1 MSNSP
6 IKSALKKYFVSSFI
20 NNAEL
25 RDNLFFFIGKTTGW
39 GESGPTAGTPEDTVI
54 DDIDIM
60 RNIIAYKAIQPS
72 DINYMIPKNEWTY
85 GAKYDE
91 YSDSV
96 SLDDKIYHVMTDEYH
111 VYKCISNNDGGE
123 SVRKPTST
131 VTTGTFSTSDG
142 YRWKY
147 LFTVPEMLRK
157 YITADYIPVP
167 IVSFRSFDDITQR
180 QYDTQRNA
188 INGSID
194 YIRVTSS
201 KTVNITN
208 LSYSGLFQNGNPN
221 TNTFAA
227 PYAAGVSVV
236 KFASGIGSSNFT
248 NCDLNVVSG
257 PGAGQLRRIVSYNVS
272 TKEATL
278 NAPLTQLVTDDSI
291 FHITPGIVI
300 NGDGQNAQAY
310 ISLLAYDASN
320 PSVVIREVVVT
331 NPGKNYT
338 YATITNTAFNNGYNS
353 QPDIP
358 KFAAVLPPF
367 GGHGVNP
374 LLELDATKLFILVRF
389 EGTEGI
395 TGLDIRNDILQ
406 YGIVLN
412 PKLNDTDPQYLD
424 NLGNPIRVANVNET
438 TVRDIIVESN
448 TNTPLPQN
456 LFTPNR
462 YVIGSDSKAT
472 AQIVSF
478 LPTNET
484 GFGLL
489 KVKNIQGEFRLPL
502 NLGFTGEPLVEF
514 NKVGNVWTF
523 DKVEKARIVTVLDN
537 PRNTTDV
544 VFDGTTVL
552 GVSGAPNI
560 LDDTVVVGSS
570 SDAYGTVLGWDQGL
584 TNGNLILTDVH
595 GLFVSGEQI
604 DISGGAKNVASI
616 DTITIPEIKPV
627 TGQVLYA
634 QNMKPI
640 VRGPEQLEEFQILLG
655 F

>member
-6 IKSALKKYFVSSFI
+6 LKSALKKYFVSSFI
-20 NNAEL
+20 NSAESK
-25 RDNLFFFIGKTTGW
+25 DKLFFFIGKTTGW
-39 GESGPTAGTPEDTVI
+39 DESGPSAGTPEDTIV
-54 DDIDIM
+54 DDIDTL

-96 SLDDKIYHVMTDEYH
+96 SLEDKVYHVMTDEYN

-123 SVRKPTST
+123 SIRKPTSR

-147 LFTVPEMLRK
+147 LFTIPDLLRK
-157 YITADYIPVP
+157 YITTDYIPVP
-167 IVSFRSFDDITQR
+167 IVSFRSFDEITQR

-188 INGSID
+188 VNGSID
-194 YIRVTSS
+194 YIRVTSN
-201 KTVNITN
+201 KTVNITGF
-208 LSYSGLFQNGNPN
+208 YSGLFQNGNPS
-221 TNTFAA
+221 TNTFDA
-227 PYAAGVSVV
+227 PYVAGDSVV
-236 KFASGIGSSNFT
+236 KFNAGIGSTNFT

-257 PGAGQLRRIVSYNVS
+257 PGSGQLRRIVSYNTT

-278 NAPLTQLVTDDSI
+278 DTPLTQSVTDESI
-291 FHITPGIVI
+291 FHITPGILI
-300 NGDGQNAQAY
+300 DGDGDGAQAY
-310 ISLLAYDASN
+310 ISLLPYDASD
-320 PSVVIREVVVT
+320 PGVVVREVVVT

-338 YATITNTAFNNGYNS
+338 YTTITNTAFNTGYNS
-353 QPDIP
+353 ALGRPT
-358 KFAAVLPPF
+358 FAAVLPPT

-374 LLELDATKLFILVRF
+374 LLELDSTKLFILVRF

-395 TGLDIRNDILQ
+395 TGLDARNDILQ

-412 PKLNDTDPQYLD
+412 PKLNDTDPQFLD
-424 NLGNPIRVANVNET
+424 SLGNPIRIANVNAT
-438 TVRDIIVESN
+438 TMRDIIVESN

-456 LFTPNR
+456 LFIPNR
-462 YVIGSDSKAT
+462 YVIGSESKAT

-489 KVKNIQGEFRLPL
+489 KVKNIQGDFRLPL

-514 NKVGNVWTF
+514 DQSGKVWSF
-523 DKVEKARIVTVLDN
+523 DKIEKARIVTIVEN
-537 PRNTTDV
+537 PRDTTEV

-552 GVSGAPNI
+552 GISGAPNI
-560 LDDTVVVGSS
+560 NNDSIVFGISSGS
-570 SDAYGTVLGWDQGL
+570 YGTVLGWDQGL

-595 GLFVSGEQI
+595 GLFESSEQI
-604 DISGGAKNVASI
+604 GISGGGQITASI

>member
-20 NNAEL
+20 NSAESK
-25 RDNLFFFIGKTTGW
+25 DKLFFFIGKTTGW
-39 GESGPTAGTPEDTVI
+39 DESGPSAGTPEDTIV
-54 DDIDIM
+54 DDIDTL

-96 SLDDKIYHVMTDEYH
+96 SLEGKTYHVMTDEYH

-123 SVRKPTST
+123 SVKKPSST

-147 LFTVPEMLRK
+147 LFTIPEALRK
-157 YITADYIPVP
+157 YITEDYIPVP
-167 IVSFRSFDDITQR
+167 IVSFRSFDEITQR
-180 QYDTQRNA
+180 QYDTQINA
-188 INGSID
+188 VNGSID
-194 YIRVTSS
+194 YIRVTSN
-201 KTVNITN
+201 KTVNIAST
-208 LSYSGLFQNGNPN
+208 LYGGLFQNGNPN
-221 TNTFAA
+221 TNIFDA

-236 KFASGIGSSNFT
+236 KFNAGIGSNDFT

-257 PGAGQLRRIVSYNVS
+257 PGAGQVRRIVSYNKT

-278 NAPLTQLVTDDSI
+278 DAPLTQLVTDGSV
-291 FHITPGIVI
+291 FHTTPGIAI
-300 NGDGQNAQAY
+300 NGDGEDAQAH
-310 ISLLAYDASN
+310 ISLLPYDASD
-320 PSVVIREVVVT
+320 PDVVIREVVVT

-338 YATITNTAFNNGYNS
+338 YATITNTAFNSAYNS

-358 KFAAVLPPF
+358 TFDAVLPPA

-374 LLELDATKLFILVRF
+374 LLELDSTKLFVLVRF

-395 TGLDIRNDILQ
+395 TGLDTRNDILQ

-424 NLGNPIRVANVNET
+424 SLGNPIRIANVNET
-438 TVRDIIVESN
+438 AVRDIIVESN

-462 YVIGSDSKAT
+462 YVIGSESKAT

-489 KVKNIQGEFRLPL
+489 KVKNIQGDFRLPL

-514 NKVGNVWTF
+514 DQSGKVWSF
-523 DKVEKARIVTVLDN
+523 DKIEKARIVSIVEN
-537 PRNTTDV
+537 PRDTTDV

-552 GVSGAPNI
+552 GVSGAPSI
-560 LDDTVVVGSS
+560 DGDSIIVGVSS
-570 SDAYGTVLGWDQGL
+570 GSYGTVLGWDQGL

-595 GLFVSGEQI
+595 GMFESGEQI
-604 DISGGAKNVASI
+604 DISGGAKNAASI